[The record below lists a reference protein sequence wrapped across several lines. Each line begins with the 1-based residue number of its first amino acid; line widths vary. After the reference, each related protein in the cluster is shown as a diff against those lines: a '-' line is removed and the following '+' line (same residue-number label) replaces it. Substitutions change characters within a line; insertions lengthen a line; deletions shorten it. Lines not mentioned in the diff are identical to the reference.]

1 MKNLIKT
8 LVALFLLLSV
18 QGFSQCNVQ
27 TSNGSNGSTFKYLN
41 AEMVGTGTGCEMGVS
56 ISTNG
61 ANYFFNTNVRYAKKS
76 VKSDG
81 TLVIVLKN
89 NQSLNLKH
97 YSCQVVPGKTK
108 NSDVVM
114 SVYTLAAMDIEK
126 LKKASIEK
134 IVFTEVGGKDQSIVL
149 SKNFDVA
156 TRHLKC
162 LE

>member
-1 MKNLIKT
+1 
-8 LVALFLLLSV
+8 
-18 QGFSQCNVQ
+18 
-27 TSNGSNGSTFKYLN
+27 
-41 AEMVGTGTGCEMGVS
+41 MVGSGTGCEMGVS

-61 ANYFFNTNVRYAKKS
+61 TNYFFNTNVKYAKKS

-97 YSCQVVPGKTK
+97 YSCQVVAGKTK

-114 SVYTLAAMDIEK
+114 SVYSLAPMDIDK

>member
-8 LVALFLLLSV
+8 LVALFLLLSA

-41 AEMVGTGTGCEMGVS
+41 AEMVGTGAGCEMGVS

-61 ANYFFNTNVRYAKKS
+61 TNYFFNTNVRYAKKS

-81 TLVIVLKN
+81 TLVLVLRN

-114 SVYTLAAMDIEK
+114 SVYSLAAMDIEK